1 MIPRRLLRSHPFG
14 GLIVIF
20 VVFCNCFHLIYKKE
34 VKIVGN
40 NSLFV
45 CLFGRGLGQA
55 LLGRVF
61 WVFLYVCLLLFFD
74 SQDWEYVLSYN
85 KYIKSIMV
93 RALIVLGFFY
103 SFVLLSIMYMICRLT
118 WRPFCPKKHNFL
130 S

>member
-1 MIPRRLLRSHPFG
+1 M
-14 GLIVIF
+14 
-20 VVFCNCFHLIYKKE
+20 
-34 VKIVGN
+34 
-40 NSLFV
+40 FV

-93 RALIVLGFFY
+93 RALIVLGFLLICS
-103 SFVLLSIMYMICRLT
+103 SFNYVHDLQANLEETILS
-118 WRPFCPKKHNFL
+118 
-130 S
+130 

>member
-1 MIPRRLLRSHPFG
+1 M
-14 GLIVIF
+14 IF

-61 WVFLYVCLLLFFD
+61 WVFCMFVC
-74 SQDWEYVLSYN
+74 SYF
-85 KYIKSIMV
+85 
-93 RALIVLGFFY
+93 LIHKTG
-103 SFVLLSIMYMICRLT
+103 SMYLII
-118 WRPFCPKKHNFL
+118 NI
-130 S
+130 

>member
-1 MIPRRLLRSHPFG
+1 
-14 GLIVIF
+14 VIF

-45 CLFGRGLGQA
+45 CLFVWAGVGAGAARTCVLD
-55 LLGRVF
+55 
-61 WVFLYVCLLLFFD
+61 FLYVCLLLFFD

-93 RALIVLGFFY
+93 RALIVLGFLLICS
-103 SFVLLSIMYMICRLT
+103 SFNYVHDLQANLETILS
-118 WRPFCPKKHNFL
+118 
-130 S
+130 